1 MASNRP
7 DFDQINKLIGR
18 LETLES
24 DFAGIFG
31 EEQIQRQTLQGLCR
45 QAARIQAVDALA
57 EIPVG
62 ELKNSR
68 AGIRTAALEKAG
80 FHNLL
85 DLYRAPDYALQA
97 VDGVGEK
104 QVDSIRVILD
114 EFLNRLAGRERI
126 LLTVDLP
133 GEENIERPVFA
144 DGEVTGR
151 SVSSD
156 RADAGRPAFAGK
168 GSHEGAERE
177 KKAQLVRELIHGFSV
192 YRQAEA
198 IRRDARPIRE
208 EFPQQVRQ
216 VTEAV
221 EIRSRLKWFFSGRA
235 KRERTILAAGG
246 LAQFFRSNLYHR
258 AEAFS
263 QMYRE
268 ALSMPAAAAM
278 QDFEKNSAAF
288 YALLEKLNDAQ
299 MPQQMVYSS
308 IPAQLAA
315 RIEAHPLDLSGFKG
329 NLRAYQAFG
338 ARYILEQ
345 KKALL
350 GDEMGLGK
358 TIQAIAA
365 MAHLYAE
372 NPQCRFLIVCP
383 ASVLINWCREIVKF
397 SDVTPFLLHG
407 ARRKETFAAWKEKGG
422 AAVTNYE
429 NMGWVAKE
437 INNRMQLDL
446 LVIDE
451 AHYIKNPKALRTKRI
466 RTLQDES
473 QRIVL
478 MTGTPLENH
487 VDEMCELIGFVKP
500 ELAGEIRKY
509 AGLRQV
515 PAFREMLA
523 SAYLRRKRE
532 DVLEEL
538 PPLTIENE
546 WCSMTQQDRESYAA
560 AALDRNFVSM
570 RRVSFLQ
577 EDMSTSSKA
586 RRLAEI
592 CEQACSEGRKVV
604 VFSYYRETVRKV
616 VEMLGEEKNSTAG
629 SAEGVESEEN
639 AFADSGAGNAEESTF
654 ADSGAANAEENAFA
668 DSGAGNAEENT
679 FASVS
684 PSHAEENGMEDS
696 HIFVGE
702 ITGSTPVEERQAL
715 IDRFSDAEGGGVL
728 VCQIQSGG
736 TGLNIQAASVVIF
749 CEPQIKPSLT
759 RQALSRVYRMGQ
771 VRTVLVYHL
780 LCEDTV
786 DEAVMKIL
794 DTKQMEFDLFAEE
807 SVLADAADDLADRE
821 WIGAVIEEE
830 RRKYLPAIRQE
841 DAFDS

>member
-1 MASNRP
+1 MAAKRP
-7 DFDQINKLIGR
+7 DFDQIKKLINQ
-18 LETLES
+18 LEKLES

-31 EEQIQRQTLQGLCR
+31 EEQAQREALQGICR
-45 QAARIQAVDALA
+45 QVTRAQAVNALA
-57 EIPVG
+57 FIPVG

-68 AGIRTAALEKAG
+68 AGIRTAALEQAG
-80 FHNLL
+80 FHTLL

-114 EFLNRLAGRERI
+114 EFLNRLAERERI
-126 LLTVDLP
+126 RLTLEIP
-133 GEENIERPVFA
+133 G
-144 DGEVTGR
+144 GEGAGR
-151 SVSSD
+151 SVS
-156 RADAGRPAFAGK
+156 ADEGQIGEHDK
-168 GSHEGAERE
+168 GES
-177 KKAQLVRELIHGFSV
+177 AQPVRDLIRRLSIYRHADLV
-192 YRQAEA
+192 
-198 IRRDARPIRE
+198 RRDAQAIRE
-208 EFPQQVRQ
+208 QVPDEIRR

-221 EIRSRLKWFFSGRA
+221 EIRSRLGWFFSGRA
-235 KRERTILAAGG
+235 RRERTVLAAAG
-246 LAQFFRSNLYHR
+246 LIIFFRGSLYHR
-258 AEAFS
+258 AEAFV

-268 ALSMPAAAAM
+268 ALSMPAAAALE
-278 QDFEKNSAAF
+278 DFEKNSAAF
-288 YALLEKLNDAQ
+288 YALLEKLTGAQ
-299 MPQQMVYSS
+299 PRQQMIYSS

-315 RIEAHPLDLSGFKG
+315 QIEAHPLNLSCFKG
-329 NLRAYQAFG
+329 DLRAYQAFG

-345 KKALL
+345 KKVLL

-372 NPQCRFLIVCP
+372 NPGSRFLIVCP

-397 SDVTPFLLHG
+397 SDVSPYLVHG

-429 NMGWVAKE
+429 NMDWVARE
-437 INNRMQLDL
+437 INNCMHLDL

-466 RTLQDES
+466 RTLEDES
-473 QRIVL
+473 ERIVL
-478 MTGTPLENH
+478 MTGTPLENR

-500 ELAGEIRKY
+500 DLVGEIRRF
-509 AGLRQV
+509 AGLRQA
-515 PAFREMLA
+515 PAFREMLV
-523 SAYLRRKRE
+523 SAYLRRRRE

-546 WCSMTQQDRESYAA
+546 WCAMTDQDREAYAA

-577 EDMSTSSKA
+577 EDPRTSSKA
-586 RRLAEI
+586 LRLAEL
-592 CEQACSEGRKVV
+592 CEQACSEGRRVV
-604 VFSYYRETVRKV
+604 VFSYFRETIRKV
-616 VEMLGEEKNSTAG
+616 VEMLGGEKTSPVG
-629 SAEGVESEEN
+629 SAENGES
-639 AFADSGAGNAEESTF
+639 AT
-654 ADSGAANAEENAFA
+654 
-668 DSGAGNAEENT
+668 NT
-679 FASVS
+679 FAGGSMTL
-684 PSHAEENGMEDS
+684 AEGNSFAGDS
-696 HIFVGE
+696 TEQSEKSASAAGGAAQTEKSASAGDSTEQSGKSASAAGSSEQAKNNSRKYAHMLVGE

-715 IDRFSDAEGGGVL
+715 IDRFSDSAGGGVL
-728 VCQIQSGG
+728 VCQIQAGG

-771 VRTVLVYHL
+771 VRTVLVFHL

-786 DEAVMKIL
+786 DEAVMQIL

-821 WIGAVIEEE
+821 WIRSVIEEE
-830 RRKYLPAIRQE
+830 RSKYLPAIRPE
-841 DAFDS
+841 

>member
-1 MASNRP
+1 MAAKRP
-7 DFDQINKLIGR
+7 DFDQIKKLINQ

-31 EEQIQRQTLQGLCR
+31 EEQAQRESLQEICR
-45 QAARIQAVDALA
+45 QVTRAQAVNALA
-57 EIPVG
+57 FIPVG

-68 AGIRTAALEKAG
+68 AGIRTAALEQAG

-114 EFLNRLAGRERI
+114 EFLNRLAERERI
-126 LLTVDLP
+126 RLTLEIP
-133 GEENIERPVFA
+133 GEH
-144 DGEVTGR
+144 DKGEDTQ
-151 SVSSD
+151 
-156 RADAGRPAFAGK
+156 P
-168 GSHEGAERE
+168 
-177 KKAQLVRELIHGFSV
+177 VRELIRRLSI
-192 YRQAEA
+192 YRHADLV
-198 IRRDARPIRE
+198 RRDAQAIRE
-208 EFPQQVRQ
+208 QVPDEIRR

-221 EIRSRLKWFFSGRA
+221 EIRSRLGWFFSGRA
-235 KRERTILAAGG
+235 RRERTVLAAAG
-246 LAQFFRSNLYHR
+246 LIIFFRGSLYHR
-258 AEAFS
+258 AEAFV

-268 ALSMPAAAAM
+268 ALSMPAAAALE
-278 QDFEKNSAAF
+278 DFEKNSAAF
-288 YALLEKLNDAQ
+288 YALLEKLTGAQ
-299 MPQQMVYSS
+299 PRQQMIYSS

-315 RIEAHPLDLSGFKG
+315 QIEAHPLNLSCFKG

-345 KKALL
+345 KKVLL

-372 NPQCRFLIVCP
+372 NPGSRFLIVCP

-397 SDVTPFLLHG
+397 SNVSPYLVHG
-407 ARRKETFAAWKEKGG
+407 ARRKETFTAWKEKGG

-429 NMGWVAKE
+429 NMDWVAKE
-437 INNRMQLDL
+437 INERMQLDL

-466 RTLQDES
+466 RTLEDES
-473 QRIVL
+473 ERIVL
-478 MTGTPLENH
+478 MTGTPLENR

-500 ELAGEIRKY
+500 DLVGEIRKY
-509 AGLRQV
+509 AGLRQA
-515 PAFREMLA
+515 PAFREILA
-523 SAYLRRKRE
+523 SAYLRRRRE

-546 WCSMTQQDRESYAA
+546 WCAMTEQDREAYAA

-577 EDMSTSSKA
+577 EDPRTSSKA
-586 RRLAEI
+586 LRLAEL
-592 CEQACSEGRKVV
+592 CEQACSEGRRVV
-604 VFSYYRETVRKV
+604 VFSYFRETIRKV
-616 VEMLGEEKNSTAG
+616 VEMLGGEKTSPAMNAEDRESDQSASAAGSMTRAEEDSAAGDSTEQAEKSASAAGGAKQAGKSASAAG
-629 SAEGVESEEN
+629 SAEQTEKNSRKY
-639 AFADSGAGNAEESTF
+639 A
-654 ADSGAANAEENAFA
+654 
-668 DSGAGNAEENT
+668 
-679 FASVS
+679 
-684 PSHAEENGMEDS
+684 HML
-696 HIFVGE
+696 VGE

-715 IDRFSDAEGGGVL
+715 IDRFSDSAGGGVL
-728 VCQIQSGG
+728 VCQIQAGG

-771 VRTVLVYHL
+771 VRTVLVFHL

-786 DEAVMKIL
+786 DEAVMRIL

-821 WIGAVIEEE
+821 WIRSVIEEE
-830 RRKYLPAIRQE
+830 RSKYLPAIRTE
-841 DAFDS
+841 